1 MYVCAKLLLPFE
13 SSKNSLNIYVR
24 AAEHLRELSSTSVKM
39 RLNIYDKVALCL
51 TFYENGRVLCLT
63 FYNGGDAEDVGKARF
78 PETTVRIPGGKP
90 YVSSPKTY
98 GFVQRKHSSGKN
110 SEFFLADS

>member
-63 FYNGGDAEDVGKARF
+63 FYNGGDV
-78 PETTVRIPGGKP
+78 
-90 YVSSPKTY
+90 VS
-98 GFVQRKHSSGKN
+98 
-110 SEFFLADS
+110 